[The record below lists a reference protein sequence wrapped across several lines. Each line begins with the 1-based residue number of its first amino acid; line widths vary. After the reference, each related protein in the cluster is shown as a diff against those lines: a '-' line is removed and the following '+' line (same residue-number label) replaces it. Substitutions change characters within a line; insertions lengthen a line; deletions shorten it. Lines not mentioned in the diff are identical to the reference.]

1 MLEIHPAPRGAPVHG
16 PRRLATVRARP
27 DAHAGRGGGAAA
39 QIVEVSARPWATPV
53 VLSDLVSALDAVL
66 GLRANYCRTT
76 ADPPGCRVTLPGLHH
91 GPERRRRGLNG
102 AAGRMRPGPAACR
115 IPNQE
120 TIDMDDSTPWPIRE
134 AERL

>member
-1 MLEIHPAPRGAPVHG
+1 MLRYTGRDGWPRYELDLM
-16 PRRLATVRARP
+16 RTP
-27 DAHAGRGGGAAA
+27 DAAAVLR

-91 GPERRRRGLNG
+91 GPERN
-102 AAGRMRPGPAACR
+102 
-115 IPNQE
+115 E
-120 TIDMDDSTPWPIRE
+120 ED
-134 AERL
+134 